1 MTLLNRPPAHS
12 PAPAPIRLT
21 PKSYKVT
28 YTVRSGMRGH
38 YQLMAVSEEHAR
50 WAMQELVPT
59 CKVVSVLHDNGEW

>member
-1 MTLLNRPPAHS
+1 M
-12 PAPAPIRLT
+12 

-59 CKVVSVLHDNGEW
+59 CKVVSVLYDHGEW